1 MESAQI
7 SGKVFR
13 FLSTMH
19 PSLSKPERKRYAEF
33 DPDKWYPWT
42 ADIAGEFT
50 DLMRR
55 SPRDTSFARGLA
67 YAATKGLPEDTKL
80 TPTDVVAGLQ
90 TLPAAFVGPSGSG
103 FEVQI
108 KHPGFAEVYYR
119 GMPGFANVC
128 IAIAGELTAR
138 MQAVGARGLDVKHGE
153 GCRLQGAEACK
164 FEVRWSADPGDA
176 IPAAAPAPAPAAAPA
191 PAPAERAYERPAER
205 QSLTERVFQ
214 RPAEPPRMA
223 AAASRIQPTEDF
235 RFDDAPP
242 VQATARTVAPPP
254 PRPAAAAAAPA
265 APAPA
270 GDGSAADLFDQL
282 RSRLVDAERQ
292 AARHAELEAHI
303 TALEA
308 HSAQLEA
315 ALAEAQAEATS
326 ALQALADLKH
336 RLRQLVG

>member
-1 MESAQI
+1 VESAQI

-80 TPTDVVAGLQ
+80 TPSEVVAGLQ
-90 TLPAAFVGPSGSG
+90 TLPSAFVGPSGSG
-103 FEVQI
+103 FEVQV
-108 KHPGFAEVYYR
+108 KHPGYADVFYR

-128 IAIAGELTAR
+128 IAVAGELTQR
-138 MQAVGARGLDVKHGE
+138 LQSVGARGLDVKHGE

-164 FEVRWSADPGDA
+164 FEVRWSADPGEKVA
-176 IPAAAPAPAPAAAPA
+176 SAAPVSAPSAAKTFERPAERPVERHFERPVEAAVRPTEPMRFDDAPAVRATTATRAVPPPPPRPSAPAEAPAAAPK
-191 PAPAERAYERPAER
+191 
-205 QSLTERVFQ
+205 
-214 RPAEPPRMA
+214 
-223 AAASRIQPTEDF
+223 
-235 RFDDAPP
+235 
-242 VQATARTVAPPP
+242 
-254 PRPAAAAAAPA
+254 
-265 APAPA
+265 
-270 GDGSAADLFDQL
+270 GNGSAEDLFEQL
-282 RSRLVDAERQ
+282 RSRLADAEAQ
-292 AARHAELEAHI
+292 SARHTQLEEHI

-308 HSAQLEA
+308 RGAKLET
-315 ALAEAQAEATS
+315 ALAEAQAEAQ
-326 ALQALADLKH
+326 AAVQALADLKH
-336 RLRQLVG
+336 HLRQLVG

>member
-1 MESAQI
+1 VESAQI

-67 YAATKGLPEDTKL
+67 YAATKGLPEDAKL
-80 TPTDVVAGLQ
+80 SPTEVVAGLAS
-90 TLPAAFVGPSGSG
+90 LPSAFTGPSGSG
-103 FEVQI
+103 FDVDM
-108 KHPGFAEVYYR
+108 KHPGYAEVYYR

-128 IAIAGELTAR
+128 IAIAGELTQR
-138 MQAVGARGLDVKHGE
+138 LQAVGARGLDVKHGE
-153 GCRLQGAEACK
+153 GCRLQGGEACK

-176 IPAAAPAPAPAAAPA
+176 VASAPAAARPAERVFERPAARAAEPVLERPVEKPVRAPAEALRFDDAPPARPVSASRYVPPPPARPAPAPAPAA
-191 PAPAERAYERPAER
+191 
-205 QSLTERVFQ
+205 S
-214 RPAEPPRMA
+214 
-223 AAASRIQPTEDF
+223 
-235 RFDDAPP
+235 
-242 VQATARTVAPPP
+242 
-254 PRPAAAAAAPA
+254 
-265 APAPA
+265 APA

-303 TALEA
+303 EALEA
-308 HSAQLEA
+308 RGTELES
-315 ALAEAQAEATS
+315 ALAEAQAEA
-326 ALQALADLKH
+326 AAAVQALADLKH